1 MATTELTKLKKDPYN
16 SSECVIVPAVDIYE
30 TENEYVLEA
39 DMPGVKKEDLDITFE
54 KNQLE
59 ISGNVDQSL
68 SEEENLKHREYML
81 YNYNRRFTVG
91 DGIDSEKIE
100 AKLDDG
106 VLTLTLPKSE
116 KVKPRK
122 IEVKSE

>member
-1 MATTELTKLKKDPYN
+1 MATEVTKLKKDSYDCE
-16 SSECVIVPAVDIYE
+16 ECVIVPAVDIYE
-30 TENEYVLEA
+30 TVDEYVLKA
-39 DMPGVKKEDLDITFE
+39 DMPGVQKEDLDITFE

-59 ISGNVDQSL
+59 INGKVDSSL
-68 SEEENLKHREYML
+68 VDDENIRYREYTL

-91 DGIDSEKIE
+91 EGIDSQKIAARLE
-100 AKLDDG
+100 DG

-116 KVKPRK
+116 AVKPRK

>member
-1 MATTELTKLKKDPYN
+1 MATEVTKLKRDAYDCE
-16 SSECVIVPAVDIYE
+16 ECVIVPAVDIYE
-30 TENEYVLEA
+30 TDDEYVLKA
-39 DMPGVKKEDLDITFE
+39 DMPGVKKEELDITFE

-59 ISGNVDQSL
+59 ISGKVDPALVEDESIRY
-68 SEEENLKHREYML
+68 REYTL

-91 DGIDSEKIE
+91 DGIDSQKIE